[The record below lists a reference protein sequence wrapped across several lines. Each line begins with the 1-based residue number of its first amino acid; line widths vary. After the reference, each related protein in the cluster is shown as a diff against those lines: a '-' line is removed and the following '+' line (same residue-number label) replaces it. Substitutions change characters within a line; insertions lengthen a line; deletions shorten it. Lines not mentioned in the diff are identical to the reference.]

1 MSLFYK
7 ELSMESVLDVGQKLV
22 TLCKQGLWREA
33 IESLYDPQIVSIE
46 AGAPPGKSRQC
57 KGIDA
62 ALNKEEMFKA
72 NHEIHGSEV
81 RGPFPHDDRFIVFFK
96 LDLTAKAGPMA
107 GKRFDL
113 EEAALY
119 TVMDGKIVREEFF
132 YHMPS

>member
-1 MSLFYK
+1 MKSA
-7 ELSMESVLDVGQKLV
+7 LDVGQKLV
-22 TLCKQGLWREA
+22 TLAKQGRWRDA

-46 AGAPPGKSRQC
+46 AGAPPGKSRQST
-57 KGIDA
+57 GIDA
-62 ALNKEEMFKA
+62 ALTKGAMFA
-72 NHEIHGSEV
+72 ADHEIHTSEV

-119 TVMDGKIVREEFF
+119 TVKQGKIIKVEFF
-132 YHMPS
+132 YHMGG